1 MANLTQ
7 ASRELFSRPPDERFE
22 SLDALYQHCQ
32 RDREIALDR
41 WQLPQTFRPSAHGDR
56 LGLSLGD
63 DGAFLMNDWSFTQLC
78 QMAGIAKDTINRLS
92 PETACRAL
100 QETLPTADKPV
111 QILTTETAEPAIRSI
126 HGVSYTRL
134 WNEELLRM
142 VRESAGGFQP
152 PPKGFNGATGL
163 YAGEQDLF
171 VFLIDPTGWIEI
183 GGENFAPG
191 FFCFNS
197 EVGRRS
203 VGITTF
209 WYEEICQNHIVWNC
223 RDVMSLTRKHTRN
236 VGDALT
242 EIRMAIAQLVDRR
255 DAARDQFAAIVQEAM
270 AEPTGDKEETLHIL
284 ANQGVNRQLA
294 KKAIEL
300 AESRG
305 KRFTIWS
312 MVDAL
317 TQLSRDSKYAA
328 TRVEADQ
335 KASSLLA
342 LAA

>member
-22 SLDALYQHCQ
+22 SLDALTEHCRSQ
-32 RDREIALDR
+32 RELSRDR
-41 WQLPQTFRPSAHGDR
+41 WQLLQTFRPHVHGDR
-56 LGLSLGD
+56 LGLALGD
-63 DGAFLMNDWSFTQLC
+63 DGAFLMNDWSATQLC
-78 QMAGIAKDTINRLS
+78 TMAGISKDTINRLS
-92 PETACRAL
+92 PDTACRAL

-111 QILTTETAEPAIRSI
+111 QLLTTEQIIRSI

-142 VRESAGGFQP
+142 IRESATDFQP

-163 YAGEQDLF
+163 YAGEQDFF

-183 GGENFAPG
+183 EGENFAPG
-191 FFCFNS
+191 FFGWNS

-209 WYEEICQNHIVWNC
+209 WYEQICGNHIVWNC
-223 RDVMSLTRKHTRN
+223 HDVTSVTRKHTRN

-242 EIRMAIAQLVDRR
+242 EIRMAITQLVDRR
-255 DAARDQFAAIVQEAM
+255 DATRDQFTAVIRKAMQEA
-270 AEPTGDKEETLHIL
+270 TGDKEETLHL
-284 ANQGVNRQLA
+284 LTDQGVNRQLA
-294 KKAIEL
+294 KKAVEL

-335 KASSLLA
+335 RASSLLA

>member
-22 SLDALYQHCQ
+22 SLDALVEHCRNQ
-32 RDREIALDR
+32 RELSRDR
-41 WQLPQTFRPSAHGDR
+41 WQLPQTFRPHVHGDR
-56 LGLSLGD
+56 LGLALGD
-63 DGAFLMNDWSFTQLC
+63 DGAFLMNDWSLTQLC
-78 QMAGIAKDTINRLS
+78 TMAGIAKDTINRLS

-111 QILTTETAEPAIRSI
+111 QVLTGQEVIRSI

-134 WNEELLRM
+134 WSDNLLRM
-142 VRESAGGFQP
+142 IKEAAEGFQP

-163 YAGEQDLF
+163 YAGEQDAF
-171 VFLIDPTGWIEI
+171 CFLIDPTGWTEI

-223 RDVMSLTRKHTRN
+223 ADVVNVTRKHTRN

-242 EIRMAIAQLVDRR
+242 EIRMAMAQLVDRR
-255 DAARDQFAAIVQEAM
+255 DAARDQFAGVVRKAMEAT
-270 AEPTGDKEETLHIL
+270 TGDKEETLAFL
-284 ANQGVNRQLA
+284 SKYDVNRQLA
-294 KKAIEL
+294 KKAVEL

-305 KRFTIWS
+305 KRLTIWS

-317 TQLSRDSKYAA
+317 TQFSRDAQYVAA
-328 TRVEADQ
+328 RVEADQ
-335 KASSLLA
+335 RASALLA

>member
-7 ASRELFSRPPDERFE
+7 ASRELFSRSPDERFE
-22 SLDALYQHCQ
+22 SLDALYEHCQ
-32 RDREIALDR
+32 RGRERSQDR
-41 WQLPQTFRPSAHGDR
+41 WQLPQTFRPHVVGDR
-56 LGLSLGD
+56 LGLALGD

-78 QMAGIAKDTINRLS
+78 QMAGIAKDTINRLQ
-92 PETACRAL
+92 PDTACRAL

-111 QILTTETAEPAIRSI
+111 QILTGEEVIRSI

-134 WNEELLRM
+134 WNEDLLR
-142 VRESAGGFQP
+142 VIRESADGFQP

-163 YAGEQDLF
+163 YAGEQDTF
-171 VFLIDPTGWIEI
+171 VFLIDPTGWIDI

-209 WYEEICQNHIVWNC
+209 WYQEVCQNHIVWNC
-223 RDVMSLTRKHTRN
+223 ADVASVSRKHTRN
-236 VGDALT
+236 VGDALS
-242 EIRMAIAQLVDRR
+242 EIRMAIGQLVERR
-255 DAARDQFAAIVQEAM
+255 DAARDQFALLLRKAM

-284 ANQGVNRQLA
+284 ADHGVSRQLA
-294 KKAIEL
+294 KKAVEL
-300 AESRG
+300 AEGRG

-328 TRVEADQ
+328 SRVEADER
-335 KASSLLA
+335 ASALLA